1 VAEWTRTRPRTRTL
15 AWPGWTAAW
24 RVLKVEGRWT
34 GLVADAAAVLS
45 VVSLLAGLLDG
56 AVAVALFALVL
67 LGQVV
72 VRLAPLHPVVQAATA
87 VALPAAAWAAMAD
100 AYQRI
105 SWLDIL
111 AHFAV
116 TGLLAVLATTAVY
129 RAGWLGPGRFAAGT
143 VLLATALGV
152 LLAVAWEFGE
162 WVGHTYLDPAIQ
174 VGYDDTIGDLVA
186 GLAGALSGGVLY
198 RRLTTDEWT
207 P

>member
-1 VAEWTRTRPRTRTL
+1 VAERTRTRTL
-15 AWPGWTAAW
+15 TRTLTWPGWAAAW
-24 RVLKVEGRWT
+24 RVLRVEGHWAGR
-34 GLVADAAAVLS
+34 VADTAAVLT
-45 VVSLLAGLLDG
+45 VLSLLAGALDG

-72 VRLAPLHPVVQAATA
+72 VRLAPLHPVVQACTA

-100 AYQRI
+100 AYQRV
-105 SWLDIL
+105 SWLDVL

-116 TGLLAVLATTAVY
+116 TGLLAVLSTTAVY
-129 RAGWLGPGRFAAGT
+129 RAGWLGHGRSAVGT

-162 WVGHTYLDPAIQ
+162 WVGHTHLDPAIQ
-174 VGYDDTIGDLVA
+174 VGYDDTIGDLAA
-186 GLAGALSGGVLY
+186 GLVGSVTGGVLY
-198 RRLTTDEWT
+198 RRLTTGSRA

>member
-1 VAEWTRTRPRTRTL
+1 VAERTRSRTRARPLRTE
-15 AWPGWTAAW
+15 AW
-24 RVLKVEGRWT
+24 RTLKVEGRWT
-34 GLVADAAAVLS
+34 GLVADAAAVLT

-67 LGQVV
+67 LGHVV
-72 VRLAPLHPVVQAATA
+72 IRLAPLRPAVQAATA

-100 AYQRI
+100 AYQRV
-105 SWLDIL
+105 SWLDVA

-116 TGLLAVLATTAVY
+116 TGLLAVLVTAGVY
-129 RAGWLGPGRFAAGT
+129 RAGWLRPGGAAAGT
-143 VLLATALGV
+143 VLLATTLGV

-174 VGYDDTIGDLVA
+174 VGYDDTIGDLAA
-186 GLAGALSGGVLY
+186 GLAGALTAGVLY
-198 RRLTTDEWT
+198 RRLTTDGRT

>member
-1 VAEWTRTRPRTRTL
+1 MAERTRTPSRARPL
-15 AWPGWTAAW
+15 RSEAW
-24 RVLKVEGRWT
+24 RVLRVEGRWT
-34 GLVADAAAVLS
+34 GLVADAAAVLT

-67 LGQVV
+67 LGHVV
-72 VRLAPLHPVVQAATA
+72 IRLAPLRPAVQAATA

-100 AYQRI
+100 AYQRV
-105 SWLDIL
+105 SWLDIA

-116 TGLLAVLATTAVY
+116 TGLLAVLVAAGVY
-129 RAGWLGPGRFAAGT
+129 RAGWLRPGGAAAGT

-162 WVGHTYLDPAIQ
+162 WVGHTHLDPAIQ
-174 VGYDDTIGDLVA
+174 VGYDDTIGDLAA
-186 GLAGALSGGVLY
+186 GLAGSLTAGVLY
-198 RRLTTDEWT
+198 RRLTTEGRT

>member
-1 VAEWTRTRPRTRTL
+1 
-15 AWPGWTAAW
+15 
-24 RVLKVEGRWT
+24 VLKVRGRWA
-34 GLVADAAAVLS
+34 GLVADAAAVLC

-56 AVAVALFALVL
+56 VVAVALFALVL

-72 VRLAPLHPVVQAATA
+72 VRLAPLRPIVQAGTA
-87 VALPAAAWAAMAD
+87 LALLVAAWAAMVD
-100 AYQRI
+100 AYQQV
-105 SWLDIL
+105 SWLDIF

-116 TGLLAVLATTAVY
+116 TGLLAILATAAVY
-129 RAGWLGPGRFAAGT
+129 RSGWLRRGDTALGT

-174 VGYDDTIGDLVA
+174 VGYDDTIGDLAA
-186 GLAGALSGGVLY
+186 GLAGSLAAGVLY
-198 RRLTTDEWT
+198 RRLTTDGRT

>member
-1 VAEWTRTRPRTRTL
+1 MAERTRTRTRTGARPL
-15 AWPGWTAAW
+15 WAEAW

-34 GLVADAAAVLS
+34 GLVADAAAVLT

-56 AVAVALFALVL
+56 VVAVALFALVL
-67 LGQVV
+67 LGHVV
-72 VRLAPLHPVVQAATA
+72 VRLAPLQPAVQAGTA
-87 VALPAAAWAAMAD
+87 VALPAAAWVVMAD

-105 SWLDIL
+105 SWLDIA

-116 TGLLAVLATTAVY
+116 TGLLAVLATAGVY
-129 RAGWLGPGRFAAGT
+129 RAGWLRPGATAAGT
-143 VLLATALGV
+143 VLFATALGV

-174 VGYDDTIGDLVA
+174 VGYDDTIGDLAA
-186 GLAGALSGGVLY
+186 GLAGSLAAGVLY
-198 RRLTTDEWT
+198 RRLTTDGST

>member
-1 VAEWTRTRPRTRTL
+1 MAERTRTRPLTRTL
-15 AWPGWTAAW
+15 TRPRWTGAW
-24 RVLKVEGRWT
+24 RVLKVEGRWA
-34 GLVADAAAVLS
+34 GPVADTAAVLT

-72 VRLAPLHPVVQAATA
+72 VRLAPLQPAVQAATA
-87 VALPAAAWAAMAD
+87 VALPTAAWAAMAD

-111 AHFAV
+111 AHCTV
-116 TGLLAVLATTAVY
+116 TGLLAVLATTGVQ
-129 RAGWLGPGRFAAGT
+129 RAGWLRPGRSTVGT
-143 VLLATALGV
+143 ALLATALGV

-174 VGYDDTIGDLVA
+174 VGYDDTIGDLAA
-186 GLAGALSGGVLY
+186 GLAGSAAGGVLY
-198 RRLTTDEWT
+198 RRLTTDGRT

>member
-1 VAEWTRTRPRTRTL
+1 MAERTGTRPRVRPL
-15 AWPGWTAAW
+15 RAAAW
-24 RVLKVEGRWT
+24 RVLKVDGRWA
-34 GLVADAAAVLS
+34 GLVADTAAVLT

-67 LGQVV
+67 LGHVV
-72 VRLAPLHPVVQAATA
+72 IRLAPLRPAVQAGTA
-87 VALPAAAWAAMAD
+87 MALPAAAWAAMAD

-105 SWLDIL
+105 SWLDIA

-116 TGLLAVLATTAVY
+116 TGLLAVLVTAGVN
-129 RAGWLGPGRFAAGT
+129 RAGWLRPGGAAVGT
-143 VLLATALGV
+143 VLLATTLGV

-174 VGYDDTIGDLVA
+174 VGYDDTVGDLAA
-186 GLAGALSGGVLY
+186 GLAGSLTGGLLY
-198 RRLTTDEWT
+198 RRLTTDGRT